1 MTMRWKVAL
10 IVLTIINVIV
20 LILNVIGFIG
30 TKKNLQLFNQTDDAF
45 EYKESEKGRVELA
58 LHKGQR
64 VTIIFN
70 ETNAEVV
77 GAYQYERPDVVRIIR
92 FIRYYCELND
102 VEVKRTNSDL
112 WGEYRLHTALY
123 KVGYKRSQTGD
134 ANLDYESDKRWYVNA
149 LGSVIGW
156 LGF

>member
-1 MTMRWKVAL
+1 M
-10 IVLTIINVIV
+10 IVLTIIHLIV
-20 LILNVIGFIG
+20 LAVSIFGFIG

-45 EYKESEKGRVELA
+45 EYEESGKGRVELA
-58 LHKGQR
+58 LNKGQR

-92 FIRYYCELND
+92 FIRYYCDTHN

-134 ANLDYESDKRWYVNA
+134 ANLDYDSDKRWYVNV

>member
-1 MTMRWKVAL
+1 M
-10 IVLTIINVIV
+10 IILTIINVFI
-20 LILNVIGFIG
+20 LILSLVGFFGTRKNV
-30 TKKNLQLFNQTDDAF
+30 QAFNHTDDAF
-45 EYKESEKGRVELA
+45 EYEESEKGRVELS
-58 LHKGQR
+58 LNKGR
-64 VTIIFN
+64 KVTIIFN

-77 GAYQYERPDVVRIIR
+77 GAYRFNDRPDVVRIIR
-92 FIRYYCELND
+92 FIRYYCEKND
-102 VEVKRTNSDL
+102 VNVKRKNSDL

-156 LGF
+156 LGL

>member
-1 MTMRWKVAL
+1 M
-10 IVLTIINVIV
+10 IILTIINVFI
-20 LILNVIGFIG
+20 LILSLVGFFGTRKNV
-30 TKKNLQLFNQTDDAF
+30 QAFNHTDDAF
-45 EYKESEKGRVELA
+45 EYEESEEGRVELS
-58 LHKGQR
+58 LDEGER

-70 ETNAEVV
+70 ETNVEVV
-77 GAYQYERPDVVRIIR
+77 GAYRFNDRPDVVRIIR
-92 FIRYYCELND
+92 FIRYYCEKND
-102 VEVKRTNSDL
+102 VNVKRKNSDL

-156 LGF
+156 LGL

>member
-1 MTMRWKVAL
+1 M

-20 LILNVIGFIG
+20 LILNIVGFIG

-45 EYKESEKGRVELA
+45 EYEESEEGRVELS
-58 LHKGQR
+58 LDEGVR
-64 VTIIFN
+64 VMIIFK
-70 ETNAEVV
+70 ETNVEVV
-77 GAYQYERPDVVRIIR
+77 GAYRFNDRADVVRIIR
-92 FIRYYCELND
+92 FIRYYCEKND
-102 VEVKRTNSDL
+102 VKVKRKNSDL

-134 ANLDYESDKRWYVNA
+134 ANLDFESDKRWYVNA

-156 LGF
+156 LGI

>member
-1 MTMRWKVAL
+1 MMKWKTPM
-10 IVLTIINVIV
+10 IVLSIINVI
-20 LILNVIGFIG
+20 ILVVSVIGFIG
-30 TKKNLQLFNQTDDAF
+30 TKKNIQIINQTEDAF
-45 EYKESEKGRVELA
+45 EYEESERGRVELS
-58 LHKGQR
+58 LNKGER
-64 VTIIFN
+64 VTILFN

-92 FIRYYCELND
+92 FIRYYCELHD

-156 LGF
+156 LGI

>member
-1 MTMRWKVAL
+1 M
-10 IVLTIINVIV
+10 IILTIINVFI
-20 LILNVIGFIG
+20 LILSLVGFFGTRKNV
-30 TKKNLQLFNQTDDAF
+30 QAFNHTDDAF
-45 EYKESEKGRVELA
+45 EYEESEEGRVELS
-58 LHKGQR
+58 LDEGER

-70 ETNAEVV
+70 ETNVEVV
-77 GAYQYERPDVVRIIR
+77 GAYRFNDRPDVVRIIR
-92 FIRYYCELND
+92 FIRYYCEKND
-102 VEVKRTNSDL
+102 VNVKRKNSDF

-156 LGF
+156 LGL